1 MKKATHKRLTAWL
14 LTLVMALSLLPAAA
28 LADEVGEDR
37 APPAP
42 QEENYGYVRLVFAE
56 SEQLDLCHGEYI
68 TECSPTAEILSGAD
82 EDFIFNGEYAALY
95 YEGKL
100 YCKAALDGVSINA
113 DAVLPAEDFA
123 LVPMGEAPTTLSE
136 EREDETPPAVEVVDP
151 EDESTGSDETEGTPP
166 SPEPK
171 STEEDKTTEGEGGS
185 SGSDYGI
192 GDDTQPRGRMRVPV
206 APTANGNYPSGVFL
220 PNGTT
225 NDGIYLFNGQCLQ
238 NNSATSSIPYTGGT
252 NYVARYDGTTGTLYL
267 NGYDGVANIHTGIG
281 TRYPGVLT
289 IKVERDSTITVN
301 GTGENSSGLERR
313 GINAPNWLVISGNG
327 KLTINVTCSGDG
339 YGIYAY
345 YGMEITAPLE
355 VKVSVVNAP
364 TDDKVAYGLYAY
376 SGDISLSGGDK
387 TIRVGSKKTANGI
400 FNHIT
405 ESGQNIIKGN
415 VTLVQTSGEGGS
427 GIFSGSGPV
436 TLDEAIVNI
445 SGKFS
450 NGILTRCANKSEN
463 ITIKN
468 HSDVTINLP
477 DGANNNGLC
486 IYGNGSEK
494 NLTISDSTVNI
505 RTNDSPVF
513 VKGTGSSVSIKDS
526 FVDLTKTAA
535 GHPVISTKTG
545 SQNSIDLTNSGRVT
559 MTATGNQEYPL
570 FQNLST
576 ITPNTKCTV
585 GRYVDDWTNYAGE
598 YNSSTGT
605 TVLEFVHHESDRRV
619 MLEDIIIAGQTGV
632 MLSNELPAFELTL
645 QDDFFSDEVLAFI
658 TVDEWFSNRPDG
670 VGFRTIAVDKTA
682 EPNTATIEVYGTPSV
697 PCNEPIKVA
706 IPGKYLRSGDPIAA
720 SAPNSNA
727 RFDIKQTLTESA
739 ATITPPVVG
748 QTAGESN
755 AVTSGDPVKY
765 TVTVDHWEKSG
776 NGSMS
781 STDVFQANQSYYCFL
796 RVTPQPGYAFAQRA
810 RCSVN
815 NGSYTSLYSPNNN
828 GFYKVLVNPYQS
840 AISLDV
846 SGTVDLGNEKPNK
859 TVPAKNIKVT
869 NHLSS
874 AISNIPITLSDPTN
888 FRVLP
893 KSITSIPAN
902 GTGTFQVAPAPNLS
916 LGEYST
922 KVTVG
927 GGSLGEE
934 QLFYVEFSVREVI
947 MLTANPLTYN
957 GELQT
962 GVTASEADVT
972 IDGNSQRD
980 AGNYT
985 ATAHL
990 RDGYYMWPDYTT
1002 GSTKDISWSIGKRT
1016 PQPTD
1021 IVVTP
1026 PTNPVYDGNRKDATA
1041 KLDSKYAGAGAITI
1055 SKYENPDTGEE
1066 VQPINAGT
1074 YTVYVKV
1081 AGGTNF
1087 NSATS
1092 LNRPGLWNF
1101 TIAKAEQNAP
1111 VGLTASAPTV
1121 SGGKGKINGTAA
1133 NMQYNTNPDAT
1144 TSWKNC
1150 NAGSTEVA
1158 PGTYYVRYKGDNNH
1172 DASPNVKVT
1181 VPAYGAGV
1189 TVSGTAVSWNATD
1202 DAQYYLYPSTMT
1214 DADIRAQWKKGFT
1227 VSGYYTEYTVTKE
1240 AISSTTVDGKTMKAQ
1255 AFSFDTVAAGD
1266 YKLVIFK
1273 PEKYVPKIVPITVE
1287 STALD
1292 LGQLKLWLYGD
1303 VNYDGQVLAN
1313 DATQII
1319 RKGNGV
1325 GSIFDTGDALT
1336 KIDRVTAADLNEDGV
1351 IKTNDAAQI
1360 TRFANGLGSTFNNFK

>member
-1 MKKATHKRLTAWL
+1 MKNRLHKRLSAWL
-14 LTLVMALSLLPAAA
+14 LTLVMLVGMLPAMAS
-28 LADEVGEDR
+28 ADEVGEDL

-56 SEQLDLCHGEYI
+56 GEQLDLCHGEYI

-82 EDFIFNGEYAALY
+82 EDFIFNGGYAALY

-100 YCKAALDGVSINA
+100 YHKAALDGVSINA
-113 DAVLPAEDFA
+113 GEVLPAEAFA
-123 LVPMGEAPTTLSE
+123 LVPMGEKSAL
-136 EREDETPPAVEVVDP
+136 AAKP
-151 EDESTGSDETEGTPP
+151 EDESSGSDKTVGTPP
-166 SPEPK
+166 STEPK
-171 STEEDKTTEGEGGS
+171 STEEDKTTEDEGGS
-185 SGSDYGI
+185 SGSDYDI
-192 GDDTQPRGRMRVPV
+192 GDDTRPRGLMRMPV
-206 APTANGNYPSGVFL
+206 MPTATGDYPSGVFL

-238 NNSATSSIPYTGGT
+238 NNSDTSSTPYTSGT

-289 IKVERDSTITVN
+289 IEVERDSTITVN

-339 YGIYAY
+339 YGIYAL

-355 VKVSVVNAP
+355 VNVSVNAT

-400 FNHIT
+400 FNYNT

-436 TLDEAIVNI
+436 TLDNATVNI

-505 RTNDSPVF
+505 RTRESPVF
-513 VKGTGSSVSIKDS
+513 VNGTGSSVSIKDS
-526 FVDLTKTAA
+526 IVDLTKTAD
-535 GHPVISTKTG
+535 GHLVISTETG

-570 FQNLST
+570 FPNLST
-576 ITPNTKCTV
+576 ITTNTKCTV
-585 GRYVDDWTNYAGE
+585 GTYMDHWTNYAGE

-605 TVLEFVHHESDRRV
+605 TVLEFEHHESDRRV
-619 MLEDIIIAGQTGV
+619 MLEDIIIAGQTDV
-632 MLSNELPAFELTL
+632 MLSNEIPDFKLTL
-645 QDDFFSDEVLAFI
+645 QDDFFSDEVQPYI

-670 VGFRTIAVDKTA
+670 VEFRIFAVDKTA
-682 EPNTATIEVYGTPSV
+682 EPNTATIQVYGTPSV
-697 PCNEPIKVA
+697 PCIEPIKVA
-706 IPGKYLRSGDPIAA
+706 IPGKYLRSGNPIAA

-755 AVTSGDPVKY
+755 AVTSGDPEKY
-765 TVTVDHWEKSG
+765 TVTVDHWEKFG
-776 NGSMS
+776 NGSMI

-796 RVTPQPGYAFAQRA
+796 RVTPQPGYAFARGA

-815 NGSYTSLYSPNNN
+815 NGSYTTLYSPNNN

-846 SGTVDLGNEKPNK
+846 SGTVDLGNKKPYES
-859 TVPAKNIKVT
+859 VPVKSIKVT

-893 KSITSIPAN
+893 QSITSIPAN

-934 QLFYVEFSVREVI
+934 QLFYVEFSVRKVI

-957 GELQT
+957 GEWQT
-962 GVTASEADVT
+962 GVTANETGVT

-990 RDGYYMWPDYTT
+990 KDGYYMWPDYTT
-1002 GSTKDISWSIGKRT
+1002 DSTKDISWSIGKRD
-1016 PQPTD
+1016 PKIED
-1021 IVVTP
+1021 FDVTLP
-1026 PTNPVYDGNRKDATA
+1026 DERTEYEIEFGTGGPYATYDGTAKTATA
-1041 KLDSKYAGAGAITI
+1041 TLKTKYSGCGDITV
-1055 SKYENPDTGEE
+1055 KYRKFVST
-1066 VQPINAGT
+1066 GT
-1074 YTVYVKV
+1074 YATLDEAVDAGMYDVLVYVA
-1081 AGGTNF
+1081 AGGSNF
-1087 NSATS
+1087 NA
-1092 LNRPGLWNF
+1092 
-1101 TIAKAEQNAP
+1101 
-1111 VGLTASAPTV
+1111 ASALVYNTSFLIKPVPLSMPQLTVKAPTT
-1121 SGGKGKINGTAA
+1121 SGGMGKIVGTTTQ
-1133 NMQYNTNPDAT
+1133 MQYAPKGTTNWKPCSNGE
-1144 TSWKNC
+1144 TS
-1150 NAGSTEVA
+1150 VM
-1158 PGTYYVRYKGDNNH
+1158 PGTYYLYLKADSTDTNH
-1172 DASPNVKVT
+1172 TDSSYAEVT
-1181 VPAYGAGV
+1181 VPKYGAGV
-1189 TVSGTAVSWNATD
+1189 TVSGTITSYGSASEAVTVTLLQGTSVIGSPQVLTGASGSAPYSQNYSFSAVPAGEYT
-1202 DAQYYLYPSTMT
+1202 LKVE
-1214 DADIRAQWKKGFT
+1214 KKGHAPWTEKIT
-1227 VSGYYTEYTVTKE
+1227 VGSADVTKDVT
-1240 AISSTTVDGKTMKAQ
+1240 I
-1255 AFSFDTVAAGD
+1255 
-1266 YKLVIFK
+1266 YLI
-1273 PEKYVPKIVPITVE
+1273 
-1287 STALD
+1287 
-1292 LGQLKLWLYGD
+1292 GD
-1303 VNYDGQVLAN
+1303 VNRDGKI
-1313 DATQII
+1313 DATDMQRIYAHI
-1319 RKGNGV
+1319 SGENTFSNSAQGDVNKDGNV
-1325 GSIFDTGDALT
+1325 DATDMQRIYAHISGENL
-1336 KIDRVTAADLNEDGV
+1336 L
-1351 IKTNDAAQI
+1351 
-1360 TRFANGLGSTFNNFK
+1360 S

>member
-1 MKKATHKRLTAWL
+1 MKKSTHKRLTAWL

-28 LADEVGEDR
+28 LADEVSEDL

-42 QEENYGYVRLVFAE
+42 QEENYGYVRLVF
-56 SEQLDLCHGEYI
+56 SEGEQIDLYHGEYI
-68 TECSPTAEILSGAD
+68 TECSPTAEVLSGAD
-82 EDFIFNGEYAALY
+82 EDFIANGEYAALY
-95 YEGKL
+95 YEGRL
-100 YCKAALDGVSINA
+100 YHYAALDGVSIDA

-123 LVPMGEAPTTLSE
+123 LVPMGEDPTTLDE
-136 EREDETPPAVEVVDP
+136 EHEDETPPSTEP
-151 EDESTGSDETEGTPP
+151 ES
-166 SPEPK
+166 K
-171 STEEDKTTEGEGGS
+171 EEDKTTGDEGGS
-185 SGSDYGI
+185 SGSDYDI
-192 GDDTQPRGRMRVPV
+192 EADTQPQGPMRVPV

-238 NNSATSSIPYTGGT
+238 NNSATSSTPYTSGT

-281 TRYPGVLT
+281 TRYSGVLT
-289 IKVERDSTITVN
+289 IEVESDSTITVN
-301 GTGENSSGLERR
+301 GTGENSDRSQRR
-313 GINAPNWLVISGNG
+313 GIDAPGRLVISGNG

-339 YGIYAY
+339 YGIYAL

-355 VKVSVVNAP
+355 VNVSVDAP
-364 TDDKVAYGLYAY
+364 SDDKVAYGLYAY

-387 TIRVGSKKTANGI
+387 TICVGSKKTANGI
-400 FNHIT
+400 FNYIT

-436 TLDEAIVNI
+436 TLDNATVNI
-445 SGKFS
+445 SGNFS

-505 RTNDSPVF
+505 RTRESPVF
-513 VKGTGSSVSIKDS
+513 VNGTGSSVSIKDS
-526 FVDLTKTAA
+526 IVDLTKTAD

-570 FQNLST
+570 FPNLST

-585 GRYVDDWTNYAGE
+585 GTYMDHWTNYAGE

-619 MLEDIIIAGQTGV
+619 MLEDIIIAGQTDV
-632 MLSNELPAFELTL
+632 MLSIEIPDFKLTL
-645 QDDFFSDEVLAFI
+645 QDDFFSDEVRYI
-658 TVDEWFSNRPDG
+658 TVNEWFSNRPDG
-670 VGFRTIAVDKTA
+670 VEFQIRAVDKTA
-682 EPNTATIEVYGTPSV
+682 EPNTATIQVYGTPTV
-697 PCNEPIKVA
+697 PCIEPIEVA
-706 IPGKYLRSGDPIAA
+706 IPGKYLRSGNPIAA
-720 SAPNSNA
+720 SAPNLNA
-727 RFDIKQTLTESA
+727 RFDIKQTLAESA
-739 ATITPPVVG
+739 ASITPPVVG

-755 AVTSGDPVKY
+755 AVTSGDPGKY

-776 NGSMS
+776 NVSMS

-815 NGSYTSLYSPNNN
+815 NGSYTATYSPKNN
-828 GFYKVLVNPYQS
+828 GLYKVPVNPCQS

-846 SGTVDLGNEKPNK
+846 SGTVDLGNKKPYES
-859 TVPAKNIKVT
+859 VPVKDIEVT

-874 AISNIPITLSDPTN
+874 AISNVPITLSDPTN

-893 KSITSIPAN
+893 KSIASIPAN
-902 GTGTFQVAPAPNLS
+902 STGTFQVAPAPNLS

-927 GGSLGEE
+927 GGSLGKE

-947 MLTANPLTYN
+947 MLTTNPLTYN

-962 GVTASEADVT
+962 GVTADVADVT
-972 IDGNSQRD
+972 ITGNEKCD
-980 AGNYT
+980 AGDYT

-990 RDGYYMWPDYTT
+990 KDGYYMWPDYTT
-1002 GSTKDISWSIGKRT
+1002 DSTMDISWSIGKRD
-1016 PQPTD
+1016 PQPAD

-1026 PTNPVYDGNRKDATA
+1026 PKNLVYDGYSKDATA
-1041 KLDSKYAGAGAITI
+1041 ELDSKYTGAGAITI
-1055 SKYENPDTGEE
+1055 SKYVNPDTGEE

-1087 NSATS
+1087 NAATS

-1121 SGGKGKINGTAA
+1121 SDGKGKINGTMA
-1133 NMQYNTNPDAT
+1133 NMQYTKTPDVP
-1144 TSWKNC
+1144 TSWSDC
-1150 NAGSTEVA
+1150 TEGSTMVN

-1172 DASPNVKVT
+1172 DASPNVKVI
-1181 VPAYGAGV
+1181 VPEYGAGV
-1189 TVSGTAVSWNATD
+1189 TVSGTAVSWNATN
-1202 DAQYYLYPSTMT
+1202 DALYYLYPSTME
-1214 DADIRAQWKKGFT
+1214 DAAIRAQWKTG
-1227 VSGYYTEYTVTKE
+1227 GTVTGYTYTGTGG
-1240 AISSTTVDGKTMKAQ
+1240 AITATTVDGKAMQAQ
-1255 AFSFDTVAAGD
+1255 PFSFGTIPAGS

-1273 PEKYVPKIVPITVE
+1273 PGKYVPKIVPITVD
-1287 STALD
+1287 STD
-1292 LGQLKLWLYGD
+1292 HDCGQLKLWLYGD
-1303 VNYDGQVLAN
+1303 VNYDGKVKAG
-1313 DATQII
+1313 DATQILKYTSYKRTFSEEEMLAADVNNDGKI
-1319 RKGNGV
+1319 KA
-1325 GSIFDTGDALT
+1325 GDAT
-1336 KIDRVTAADLNEDGV
+1336 
-1351 IKTNDAAQI
+1351 QI
-1360 TRFANGLGSTFNNFK
+1360 LKYTSYKASAFDNIP

>member
-1 MKKATHKRLTAWL
+1 MKNRLPKRLSAWL
-14 LTLVMALSLLPAAA
+14 LTLVMLVGMLPAMASA
-28 LADEVGEDR
+28 NEVGEDL

-56 SEQLDLCHGEYI
+56 GEQLDLCHGEYI
-68 TECSPTAEILSGAD
+68 TECSPTAEVLSGAD
-82 EDFIFNGEYAALY
+82 EDFIANGEYAALY
-95 YEGKL
+95 YEGRL
-100 YCKAALDGVSINA
+100 YHYAALDGVSINT
-113 DAVLPAEDFA
+113 DAVFPAEAFA
-123 LVPMGEAPTTLSE
+123 LVPMGEKRTVLAA
-136 EREDETPPAVEVVDP
+136 ET
-151 EDESTGSDETEGTPP
+151 EDESSGSDETVGTPP
-166 SPEPK
+166 STEPESK
-171 STEEDKTTEGEGGS
+171 EEDKTTEDEGGS
-185 SGSDYGI
+185 SGSDYDI
-192 GDDTQPRGRMRVPV
+192 GDDTQPRGSMRMPV
-206 APTANGNYPSGVFL
+206 MPTATGDYPRGVFL

-225 NDGIYLFNGQCLQ
+225 DAGIDLLNGQCLR
-238 NNSATSSIPYTGGT
+238 NNSDTSSTPYTSGMD
-252 NYVARYDGTTGTLYL
+252 YVARYDGTTGTLYL
-267 NGYDGVANIHTGIG
+267 NGYKGVANIYAGIG
-281 TRYPGVLT
+281 TRYSGVLT
-289 IKVERDSTITVN
+289 IEVERDSTITVN
-301 GTGENSSGLERR
+301 GTGGNSGRLEKR
-313 GINAPNWLVISGNG
+313 GIDAPNWLVISGNG

-355 VKVSVVNAP
+355 VNVSVNAT
-364 TDDKVAYGLYAY
+364 TDNKVAYGLYAY

-387 TIRVGSKKTANGI
+387 TIRVGSEKTANGI
-400 FNHIT
+400 FNYIT

-436 TLDEAIVNI
+436 TLDNATVNI
-445 SGKFS
+445 SGNFS

-477 DGANNNGLC
+477 DGANSNGLC

-505 RTNDSPVF
+505 RTHESPVF
-513 VKGTGSSVSIKDS
+513 VNGTGSSVSIKDS
-526 FVDLTKTAA
+526 IVDLTKTAD

-570 FQNLST
+570 FPNLST

-585 GRYVDDWTNYAGE
+585 GTYMDHWTNYAGE

-619 MLEDIIIAGQTGV
+619 KLEDIIIAGQTDV
-632 MLSNELPAFELTL
+632 MLSNEIPDFKLTL
-645 QDDFFSDEVLAFI
+645 QDDFFSDEVRPYI

-670 VGFRTIAVDKTA
+670 VGFRAIAVDKTA
-682 EPNTATIEVYGTPSV
+682 EPNTATIQVYGTPTV
-697 PCNEPIKVA
+697 PCIEPIEVA
-706 IPGKYLRSGDPIAA
+706 IPGKYLRSGNPIAA
-720 SAPNSNA
+720 NAPNLNA

-748 QTAGESN
+748 QSAGESN
-755 AVTSGDPVKY
+755 VVTSGDPGKY
-765 TVTVDHWEKSG
+765 TVTVDHWEKFG

-796 RVTPQPGYAFAQRA
+796 RVTPQPGYAFARGA

-815 NGSYTSLYSPNNN
+815 NGSYTTLYSPNNN
-828 GFYKVLVNPYQS
+828 GLYKVLINPYQS

-846 SGTVDLGNEKPNK
+846 SETVDLGNTKLYE
-859 TVPAKNIKVT
+859 TVPVKDIEVT

-874 AISNIPITLSDPTN
+874 AISSIPITLSDPTN

-893 KSITSIPAN
+893 KSIKSIPAN
-902 GTGTFQVAPAPNLS
+902 GTGTFQVAPAPNLPV
-916 LGEYST
+916 GGYST
-922 KVTVG
+922 TVTVG
-927 GGSLGEE
+927 GGSSGIIE
-934 QLFYVEFSVREVI
+934 QSFTVEFSVREVI

-957 GELQT
+957 GEWQT

-972 IDGNSQRD
+972 IERNSQRD

-985 ATAHL
+985 AKAYL
-990 RDGYYMWPDYTT
+990 KSGYYMWPDYTT
-1002 GSTKDISWSIGKRT
+1002 DSTKDISWSIGKRD

-1021 IVVTP
+1021 IMVTP
-1026 PTNPVYDGNRKDATA
+1026 PAKLVYDGNKKEATA
-1041 KLDSKYAGAGAITI
+1041 KLDSKYAGAGAIKI
-1055 SKYENPDTGEE
+1055 SKYVNPDTGEE

-1074 YTVYVKV
+1074 YTVYVNV
-1081 AGGTNF
+1081 AGGSNF
-1087 NSATS
+1087 NAATS

-1111 VGLTASAPTV
+1111 VGLGASAPTV
-1121 SGGKGKINGTAA
+1121 SGGKGKINGTTA

-1150 NAGSTEVA
+1150 TAGSTEVD

-1181 VPAYGAGV
+1181 VPEYGAGV
-1189 TVSGTAVSWNATD
+1189 TVSGTALSWNDKDNAE
-1202 DAQYYLYPSTMT
+1202 YYLYPTTMS
-1214 DADIRAQWKKGFT
+1214 DADIRAQWKTGGT
-1227 VSGYYTEYTVTKE
+1227 VSGALHIGTGGT
-1240 AISSTTVDGKTMKAQ
+1240 ISDVTVDGKAMKSQ
-1255 AFSFDTVAAGD
+1255 SFSFSTVPAGD

-1273 PEKYVPKIVPITVE
+1273 TEKYVPKIVSITVD
-1287 STALD
+1287 STD
-1292 LGQLKLWLYGD
+1292 HDCGQLKLWLYGD
-1303 VNYDGQVLAN
+1303 VNYDGKVNAN
-1313 DATQII
+1313 DVLMLRLAVAKRISFSDEQ
-1319 RKGNGV
+1319 N
-1325 GSIFDTGDALT
+1325 A
-1336 KIDRVTAADLNEDGV
+1336 AADVTKDGIV
-1351 IKTNDAAQI
+1351 NVGDVL
-1360 TRFANGLGSTFNNFK
+1360 RLRLYVANRISDF

>member
-1 MKKATHKRLTAWL
+1 M
-14 LTLVMALSLLPAAA
+14 LPAMAS
-28 LADEVGEDR
+28 ADEVGEDLS
-37 APPAP
+37 PPAP

-56 SEQLDLCHGEYI
+56 GEQLDLCHGEYI

-113 DAVLPAEDFA
+113 DAVLPAEDFT
-123 LVPMGEAPTTLSE
+123 LVPMGE
-136 EREDETPPAVEVVDP
+136 ERTALGGEHKDETPPSTEP
-151 EDESTGSDETEGTPP
+151 ES
-166 SPEPK
+166 K
-171 STEEDKTTEGEGGS
+171 EEDKTTEGEGGS

-192 GDDTQPRGRMRVPV
+192 GDDTQPRGSMRMPV
-206 APTANGNYPSGVFL
+206 MPTATGNYPDAIFL

-225 NDGIYLFNGQCLQ
+225 NDGIDLSNGQCLK
-238 NNSATSSIPYTGGT
+238 NNSDTSSTPYTSGMS
-252 NYVARYDGTTGTLYL
+252 YVARYDGTTGTLYL
-267 NGYDGVANIHTGIG
+267 NGYDGVANIYAGIG
-281 TRYPGVLT
+281 TRYSGVLT
-289 IKVERDSTITVN
+289 IKVESDSTITVN
-301 GTGENSSGLERR
+301 DTGDNSGSSQRR
-313 GINAPNWLVISGNG
+313 GINAPHGRLVISGNG

-339 YGIYAY
+339 YGIYAL

-355 VKVSVVNAP
+355 VKVSVNAT

-468 HSDVTINLP
+468 HSNVTINLP

-526 FVDLTKTAA
+526 FVDLTKTAD
-535 GHPVISTKTG
+535 GHQVISTKTG

-619 MLEDIIIAGQTGV
+619 MLEDIIIAGQTDV

-658 TVDEWFSNRPDG
+658 TVDEWFSNRPNG

-697 PCNEPIKVA
+697 PCIEPIKVA

-739 ATITPPVVG
+739 ATITPPVAG

-755 AVTSGDPVKY
+755 AVTSGDPGKY
-765 TVTVDHWEKSG
+765 TVTVDHWEKSDKV
-776 NGSMS
+776 SMS
-781 STDVFQANQSYYCFL
+781 STDVFQANQSYYCCL
-796 RVTPQPGYAFAQRA
+796 RVTPQPGYAFARGA

-815 NGSYTSLYSPNNN
+815 NGSYTTLYSPNNN

-846 SGTVDLGNEKPNK
+846 SGTVDLGNTKPNE
-859 TVPAKNIKVT
+859 TVPVKSIEVT

-874 AISNIPITLSDPTN
+874 AISSIPITLSDPTN

-893 KSITSIPAN
+893 QSITSIPAN

-927 GGSLGEE
+927 GGSLGKE

-947 MLTANPLTYN
+947 MLTTNPLTYN

-962 GVTASEADVT
+962 GVTADVADVT

-990 RDGYYMWPDYTT
+990 KDGYYMWPDYTT
-1002 GSTKDISWSIGKRT
+1002 DSTKDISWSIGKRDPKIEDFEIT
-1016 PQPTD
+1016 LPDERTEWEIEFGTEGPYAT
-1021 IVVTP
+1021 
-1026 PTNPVYDGNRKDATA
+1026 YDGTAKTATA
-1041 KLDSKYAGAGAITI
+1041 KLKTKYSGCGDITV
-1055 SKYENPDTGEE
+1055 KYRKFVST
-1066 VQPINAGT
+1066 GT
-1074 YTVYVKV
+1074 YATLDEAVDAGMYDVLVYVA
-1081 AGGTNF
+1081 AGGSNF
-1087 NSATS
+1087 NA
-1092 LNRPGLWNF
+1092 
-1101 TIAKAEQNAP
+1101 
-1111 VGLTASAPTV
+1111 ASALVYNTSFLIKPVPLSMPQLTVKAPTT
-1121 SGGKGKINGTAA
+1121 SGGMGKIVGTTTQ
-1133 NMQYNTNPDAT
+1133 MQYAPKGTTNWKPCSNGE
-1144 TSWKNC
+1144 TS
-1150 NAGSTEVA
+1150 VM
-1158 PGTYYVRYKGDNNH
+1158 PGTYYLYLKADSTDTNH
-1172 DASPNVKVT
+1172 TDSSYAEVT
-1181 VPAYGAGV
+1181 VPEYGAGV
-1189 TVSGTAVSWNATD
+1189 TVRGTAVSWNDKDNAE
-1202 DAQYYLYPSTMT
+1202 YYLYPTTIS

-1240 AISSTTVDGKTMKAQ
+1240 AISSTTVDGKAMKSQ
-1255 AFSFDTVAAGD
+1255 IFSFDSVPAGD

-1273 PEKYVPKIVPITVE
+1273 AEKYVPKIVPITVD
-1287 STALD
+1287 STD
-1292 LGQLKLWLYGD
+1292 HDCGQLKLWLYGD
-1303 VNYDGQVLAN
+1303 VNYDGKVKAG
-1313 DATQII
+1313 DATQILKYTSYKRTFSEEEMLAADVNNDGKI
-1319 RKGNGV
+1319 KA
-1325 GSIFDTGDALT
+1325 GDAT
-1336 KIDRVTAADLNEDGV
+1336 
-1351 IKTNDAAQI
+1351 QI
-1360 TRFANGLGSTFNNFK
+1360 LKYTSYKASAFDNIP

>member
-1 MKKATHKRLTAWL
+1 MKNRLHKRLSAWL
-14 LTLVMALSLLPAAA
+14 LTLIMLMGMLPAMAS
-28 LADEVGEDR
+28 ADEVGEDL

-56 SEQLDLCHGEYI
+56 GEQLDLCHGEYI

-113 DAVLPAEDFA
+113 GEVLPAEAFA
-123 LVPMGEAPTTLSE
+123 LVPMGEKSAL
-136 EREDETPPAVEVVDP
+136 AAKP
-151 EDESTGSDETEGTPP
+151 EDESSGSDKTVGTPP
-166 SPEPK
+166 STEPESK
-171 STEEDKTTEGEGGS
+171 EEDKTTEGEGGS

-238 NNSATSSIPYTGGT
+238 NNSDTSSTPYTSGMD
-252 NYVARYDGTTGTLYL
+252 YVARYDETTGTLYL
-267 NGYDGVANIHTGIG
+267 NGYDGVANVHTGIG
-281 TRYPGVLT
+281 TRYSGVLT
-289 IKVERDSTITVN
+289 IEVERDSTITVN

-313 GINAPNWLVISGNG
+313 GINAPNRLVISGNG

-436 TLDEAIVNI
+436 TLDNATVNI
-445 SGKFS
+445 SGNFS

-468 HSDVTINLP
+468 HSNVTINLP

-505 RTNDSPVF
+505 RTRESPVF
-513 VKGTGSSVSIKDS
+513 VNGTGSSVSIKDS
-526 FVDLTKTAA
+526 IVDLTKTAD
-535 GHPVISTKTG
+535 GHLVISTETG

-559 MTATGNQEYPL
+559 MTATGSQEYPL
-570 FQNLST
+570 FPNLST
-576 ITPNTKCTV
+576 ITTNTKCTV

-598 YNSSTGT
+598 YNSSAGT

-619 MLEDIIIAGQTGV
+619 MLADVTINGQTDV
-632 MLSNELPAFELTL
+632 MLSNEIPDFMLTL
-645 QDDFFSDEVLAFI
+645 QDDFFSDEVQPYI
-658 TVDEWFSNRPDG
+658 TVDEWFSNQPDG
-670 VGFRTIAVDKTA
+670 VEFRIFAVDKDAT
-682 EPNTATIEVYGTPSV
+682 PNTATIQVYGTPTV
-697 PCNEPIKVA
+697 PCIEPIKVA
-706 IPGKYLRSGDPIAA
+706 IPGKYLRSGNPIAA

-755 AVTSGDPVKY
+755 AVTSGDPGKY
-765 TVTVDHWEKSG
+765 TVTVDHWEKSDKV
-776 NGSMS
+776 SMS
-781 STDVFQANQSYYCFL
+781 STDVFQANQSYYCCL

-874 AISNIPITLSDPTN
+874 AISNIPITLSDTQN

-893 KSITSIPAN
+893 STSSIASIPAN

-927 GGSLGEE
+927 GGSLGKE
-934 QLFYVEFSVREVI
+934 QFFYVEFSVRKVI

-962 GVTASEADVT
+962 GVTADVADVT

-980 AGNYT
+980 AGDYT

-990 RDGYYMWPDYTT
+990 KDGYYMWPDYTT
-1002 GSTKDISWSIGKRT
+1002 DSTKDISWSIGKRDPKIEDFDVT
-1016 PQPTD
+1016 LPDERTEYEIEFGTD
-1021 IVVTP
+1021 GPYAT
-1026 PTNPVYDGNRKDATA
+1026 YDGTAKTATA
-1041 KLDSKYAGAGAITI
+1041 TLKTKYSGCGDITV
-1055 SKYENPDTGEE
+1055 KYRKFVST
-1066 VQPINAGT
+1066 GT
-1074 YTVYVKV
+1074 YATLDEAVDAGMYDVLVYVA
-1081 AGGTNF
+1081 AGGSNF
-1087 NSATS
+1087 NA
-1092 LNRPGLWNF
+1092 
-1101 TIAKAEQNAP
+1101 
-1111 VGLTASAPTV
+1111 ASALVYNTSFLIKPVPLSMPQLTVKAPTT
-1121 SGGKGKINGTAA
+1121 SGGMGKIVGTTTQ
-1133 NMQYNTNPDAT
+1133 MQYAPKGTTNWKPCSNGE
-1144 TSWKNC
+1144 TS
-1150 NAGSTEVA
+1150 VM
-1158 PGTYYVRYKGDNNH
+1158 PGTYYLYLKADSTDTNH
-1172 DASPNVKVT
+1172 TDSSYAEVT
-1181 VPAYGAGV
+1181 VPKYGAGV
-1189 TVSGTAVSWNATD
+1189 TVSGTVKSYGSASEAVTVTLLQGTSEVATK
-1202 DAQYYLYPSTMT
+1202 ALTGASGTAPYSQNYSFSTVLAGTYTLKVM
-1214 DADIRAQWKKGFT
+1214 KKGHAPWTESIT
-1227 VSGYYTEYTVTKE
+1227 VGDGNVTKDVT
-1240 AISSTTVDGKTMKAQ
+1240 I
-1255 AFSFDTVAAGD
+1255 
-1266 YKLVIFK
+1266 YLI
-1273 PEKYVPKIVPITVE
+1273 
-1287 STALD
+1287 
-1292 LGQLKLWLYGD
+1292 GD
-1303 VNYDGQVLAN
+1303 VNRDGKI
-1313 DATQII
+1313 DATDMQRIYAHI
-1319 RKGNGV
+1319 SGENTFSNPAQGDVNKDGNV
-1325 GSIFDTGDALT
+1325 DATDMQRIYAHISGENPL
-1336 KIDRVTAADLNEDGV
+1336 
-1351 IKTNDAAQI
+1351 
-1360 TRFANGLGSTFNNFK
+1360 S

>member
-1 MKKATHKRLTAWL
+1 MKKPTHNRLTAWL
-14 LTLVMALSLLPAAA
+14 LTLALVVTLLPGMGMTA
-28 LADEVGEDR
+28 LA
-37 APPAP
+37 
-42 QEENYGYVRLVFAE
+42 
-56 SEQLDLCHGEYI
+56 
-68 TECSPTAEILSGAD
+68 
-82 EDFIFNGEYAALY
+82 
-95 YEGKL
+95 
-100 YCKAALDGVSINA
+100 
-113 DAVLPAEDFA
+113 AEDG
-123 LVPMGEAPTTLSE
+123 GEGNG
-136 EREDETPPAVEVVDP
+136 PPAVEVVAP
-151 EDESTGSDETEGTPP
+151 EDESSGSDKTVGTPP
-166 SPEPK
+166 STEPK
-171 STEEDKTTEGEGGS
+171 STEEDKTTEGEGDP

-238 NNSATSSIPYTGGT
+238 NNSATSSTPYTSGMD
-252 NYVARYDGTTGTLYL
+252 YVARYDETTGTLYL
-267 NGYDGVANIHTGIG
+267 NGYDGVANVHTGIG
-281 TRYPGVLT
+281 TRYSGVLT
-289 IKVERDSTITVN
+289 IEVERDSTITVN

-313 GINAPNWLVISGNG
+313 GINAPHGRLVISGNG

-339 YGIYAY
+339 YGIYAL

-436 TLDEAIVNI
+436 TLDNATVNI
-445 SGKFS
+445 SGNFS

-468 HSDVTINLP
+468 HSDVIINLP

-513 VKGTGSSVSIKDS
+513 VNGTGSSVSIKDS

-619 MLEDIIIAGQTGV
+619 MLEDIIIAGQTDV

-658 TVDEWFSNRPDG
+658 TVDEWFSNRPNG

-739 ATITPPVVG
+739 ATITPPVLG

-755 AVTSGDPVKY
+755 AVTSGDPEKY
-765 TVTVDHWEKSG
+765 TVTVDHWEKFG

-840 AISLDV
+840 AISLNV
-846 SGTVDLGNEKPNK
+846 SGKVDLGNKKPNE
-859 TVPAKNIKVT
+859 TVPAKSIKVT

-893 KSITSIPAN
+893 QSIKSIPAN

-934 QLFYVEFSVREVI
+934 QLFYVEFSVRKVI

-957 GELQT
+957 GEQQT

-972 IDGNSQRD
+972 IEGNKQRD

-985 ATAHL
+985 ATAYL
-990 RDGYYMWPDYTT
+990 KSGYYMWPDYTT
-1002 GSTKDISWSIGKRT
+1002 DSTKDISWSIGKRD
-1016 PQPTD
+1016 PKIED
-1021 IVVTP
+1021 FDVTLP
-1026 PTNPVYDGNRKDATA
+1026 DDRTEWEIGELPYVTYDGNAKTATA
-1041 KLDSKYAGAGAITI
+1041 TLKTKYSGCGDITVKYKKFVSTGTYETLDEAV
-1055 SKYENPDTGEE
+1055 D
-1066 VQPINAGT
+1066 AGT
-1074 YTVYVKV
+1074 YTVLVCV
-1081 AGGTNF
+1081 APGGKNF
-1087 NSATS
+1087 NAADVEYTYQD
-1092 LNRPGLWNF
+1092 F
-1101 TIAKAEQNAP
+1101 IIKKAPLAAP
-1111 VGLTASAPTV
+1111 KLTVEAPTTQ
-1121 SGGKGKINGTAA
+1121 GGKGKIVGTTTQMRYAPVSGGA
-1133 NMQYNTNPDAT
+1133 NTCSDGA
-1144 TSWKNC
+1144 
-1150 NAGSTEVA
+1150 TEVY
-1158 PGTYYVRYKGDNNH
+1158 PGKYLVQLMADSSDTNH
-1172 DASPNVKVT
+1172 DDSGYTYVT
-1181 VPAYGAGV
+1181 VPEYGAGV
-1189 TVSGTAVSWNATD
+1189 TVSGTVKSYGSASEAVTVTLLQGTSVIGSPQVLTGASGSAPYSQNYSFPAVPVGEYT
-1202 DAQYYLYPSTMT
+1202 LKVE
-1214 DADIRAQWKKGFT
+1214 KKGHAPW
-1227 VSGYYTEYTVTKE
+1227 TES
-1240 AISSTTVDGKTMKAQ
+1240 ITVD
-1255 AFSFDTVAAGD
+1255 
-1266 YKLVIFK
+1266 
-1273 PEKYVPKIVPITVE
+1273 
-1287 STALD
+1287 STAIAKD
-1292 LGQLKLWLYGD
+1292 VTVYLWGD
-1303 VNYDGQVLAN
+1303 VNRDG
-1313 DATQII
+1313 D
-1319 RKGNGV
+1319 
-1325 GSIFDTGDALT
+1325 
-1336 KIDRVTAADLNEDGV
+1336 VTAADAQEIQRKAAKLSSAYDTEPNKSYWILRADVNRDGDV
-1351 IKTNDAAQI
+1351 TAADAQEIQRNAAKLSSAI
-1360 TRFANGLGSTFNNFK
+1360 DSLL

>member
-1 MKKATHKRLTAWL
+1 MKNRLHKRLSAWL
-14 LTLVMALSLLPAAA
+14 LTLVMLVGMLPAMAS
-28 LADEVGEDR
+28 ADEVGEDL

-56 SEQLDLCHGEYI
+56 GEQLDLCHGEYI

-82 EDFIFNGEYAALY
+82 EDFIFNGGYAALY

-100 YCKAALDGVSINA
+100 YHKAALDGVSINA
-113 DAVLPAEDFA
+113 GEVLPAEAFA
-123 LVPMGEAPTTLSE
+123 LVPMGEKSAL
-136 EREDETPPAVEVVDP
+136 AAKP
-151 EDESTGSDETEGTPP
+151 EDESSGSDKTVGTPP
-166 SPEPK
+166 STEPK
-171 STEEDKTTEGEGGS
+171 STEEDKTTEDEGGS
-185 SGSDYGI
+185 SGSDYDI
-192 GDDTQPRGRMRVPV
+192 GDDTRPRGLMRMPV
-206 APTANGNYPSGVFL
+206 MPTATGDYPSGVFL

-238 NNSATSSIPYTGGT
+238 NNSDTSSTPYTSGT

-289 IKVERDSTITVN
+289 IEVERDSTITVN

-339 YGIYAY
+339 YGIYAL

-355 VKVSVVNAP
+355 VNVSVDAT

-436 TLDEAIVNI
+436 TLDNATVNI

-505 RTNDSPVF
+505 RTRESPVF
-513 VKGTGSSVSIKDS
+513 VNGTGSSVSIKDS
-526 FVDLTKTAA
+526 IVDLTKTAD
-535 GHPVISTKTG
+535 GHLVISTETG

-570 FQNLST
+570 FPNLST
-576 ITPNTKCTV
+576 ITTNTKCTV
-585 GRYVDDWTNYAGE
+585 GTYMDHWTNYAGE

-605 TVLEFVHHESDRRV
+605 TVLEFEHHESDRRV
-619 MLEDIIIAGQTGV
+619 MLEDIIIAGQTDV
-632 MLSNELPAFELTL
+632 MLSNEIPDFKLTL
-645 QDDFFSDEVLAFI
+645 QDDFFSDEVQPYI

-670 VGFRTIAVDKTA
+670 VEFRIFAVDKTA
-682 EPNTATIEVYGTPSV
+682 EPNTATIQVYGTPSV
-697 PCNEPIKVA
+697 PCIEPIKVA
-706 IPGKYLRSGDPIAA
+706 IPGKYLRSGNPIAA

-755 AVTSGDPVKY
+755 AVTSGDPEKY
-765 TVTVDHWEKSG
+765 TVTVDHWEKFG

-796 RVTPQPGYAFAQRA
+796 RVTPQPGYAFARGA

-815 NGSYTSLYSPNNN
+815 NGSYTTLYSPNNN

-846 SGTVDLGNEKPNK
+846 SGTVDLGNKKPNE
-859 TVPAKNIKVT
+859 TVPVKSIKVT

-893 KSITSIPAN
+893 QSITSIPAN

-934 QLFYVEFSVREVI
+934 QLFYVEFSVRKVI

-957 GELQT
+957 GEWQT
-962 GVTASEADVT
+962 GVTANETGVT

-990 RDGYYMWPDYTT
+990 KDGYYMWPDYTT
-1002 GSTKDISWSIGKRT
+1002 DSTKDISWSIGKRD
-1016 PQPTD
+1016 PKIED
-1021 IVVTP
+1021 FDVTLP
-1026 PTNPVYDGNRKDATA
+1026 DERTEYEIEFGTGGPYATYDGTAKTATA
-1041 KLDSKYAGAGAITI
+1041 TLKTKYSGCGDITV
-1055 SKYENPDTGEE
+1055 KYRKFVST
-1066 VQPINAGT
+1066 GT
-1074 YTVYVKV
+1074 YATLDEAVDAGMYDVLVYVA
-1081 AGGTNF
+1081 AGGSNF
-1087 NSATS
+1087 NA
-1092 LNRPGLWNF
+1092 
-1101 TIAKAEQNAP
+1101 
-1111 VGLTASAPTV
+1111 ASALVYNTSFLIKPVPLSMPQLTVKAPTT
-1121 SGGKGKINGTAA
+1121 SGGMGKIVGTTTQ
-1133 NMQYNTNPDAT
+1133 MQYAPKGTTNWKPCSNGE
-1144 TSWKNC
+1144 TS
-1150 NAGSTEVA
+1150 VM
-1158 PGTYYVRYKGDNNH
+1158 PGTYYLYLKADSTDTNH
-1172 DASPNVKVT
+1172 TDSSYAEVT
-1181 VPAYGAGV
+1181 VPKYGAGV
-1189 TVSGTAVSWNATD
+1189 TVSGTITSYGSASEAVTVTLLQGTSVIGSPQVLTGASGSAPYSQNYSFSAVPAGEYT
-1202 DAQYYLYPSTMT
+1202 LKVE
-1214 DADIRAQWKKGFT
+1214 KKGHAPWTEKIT
-1227 VSGYYTEYTVTKE
+1227 VGSADVTKDVT
-1240 AISSTTVDGKTMKAQ
+1240 I
-1255 AFSFDTVAAGD
+1255 
-1266 YKLVIFK
+1266 YLI
-1273 PEKYVPKIVPITVE
+1273 
-1287 STALD
+1287 
-1292 LGQLKLWLYGD
+1292 GD
-1303 VNYDGQVLAN
+1303 VNGDGTI
-1313 DATQII
+1313 DATDMQRIYAHI
-1319 RKGNGV
+1319 SGENTFSNSAQGDVNKDGNV
-1325 GSIFDTGDALT
+1325 DATDMQRIYAHISGENL
-1336 KIDRVTAADLNEDGV
+1336 L
-1351 IKTNDAAQI
+1351 
-1360 TRFANGLGSTFNNFK
+1360 S

>member
-1 MKKATHKRLTAWL
+1 MKKSTHKRLTAWL
-14 LTLVMALSLLPAAA
+14 LTLALVVTLLPGMGMTA
-28 LADEVGEDR
+28 LA
-37 APPAP
+37 
-42 QEENYGYVRLVFAE
+42 
-56 SEQLDLCHGEYI
+56 
-68 TECSPTAEILSGAD
+68 
-82 EDFIFNGEYAALY
+82 
-95 YEGKL
+95 
-100 YCKAALDGVSINA
+100 
-113 DAVLPAEDFA
+113 AEDG
-123 LVPMGEAPTTLSE
+123 GEGNG
-136 EREDETPPAVEVVDP
+136 PPAVEVVAP
-151 EDESTGSDETEGTPP
+151 EDESSGSDKTVGTPP
-166 SPEPK
+166 STEPK
-171 STEEDKTTEGEGGS
+171 STEEDKTTEGEGDP

-238 NNSATSSIPYTGGT
+238 NNSATSSTPYTSGMD
-252 NYVARYDGTTGTLYL
+252 YVARYDETTGTLYL
-267 NGYDGVANIHTGIG
+267 NGYDGVANVHTGIG
-281 TRYPGVLT
+281 TRYSGVLT
-289 IKVERDSTITVN
+289 IEVERDSTITVN

-313 GINAPNWLVISGNG
+313 GINAPHGRLVISGNG

-339 YGIYAY
+339 YGIYAL

-436 TLDEAIVNI
+436 TLDNATVNI
-445 SGKFS
+445 SGNFS

-505 RTNDSPVF
+505 RTRESPVF
-513 VKGTGSSVSIKDS
+513 VNGTGSSVSIKDS
-526 FVDLTKTAA
+526 IVDLTKTAD
-535 GHPVISTKTG
+535 GHPVISTETG

-570 FQNLST
+570 FPNLST
-576 ITPNTKCTV
+576 ITTNTKCTV
-585 GRYVDDWTNYAGE
+585 GTYMDHWTNYAGE

-658 TVDEWFSNRPDG
+658 TVDEWFSNRPNG

-682 EPNTATIEVYGTPSV
+682 EPNTATIEVYGTPTV

-706 IPGKYLRSGDPIAA
+706 IPGKYLRSGNPIAA

-755 AVTSGDPVKY
+755 AVTSGDPKKY
-765 TVTVDHWEKSG
+765 TVTVDHWEKSDKV
-776 NGSMS
+776 SMS
-781 STDVFQANQSYYCFL
+781 STDVFQANQSYYCCL
-796 RVTPQPGYAFAQRA
+796 RVTPQPGYAFARGA

-815 NGSYTSLYSPNNN
+815 NGSYTTLYSPNNN

-846 SGTVDLGNEKPNK
+846 SGTVDLGNTKPNE
-859 TVPAKNIKVT
+859 TVPVKSIEVT

-874 AISNIPITLSDPTN
+874 AISSIPITLSDPTN

-893 KSITSIPAN
+893 QSITSIPAN
-902 GTGTFQVAPAPNLS
+902 GTGTFQVAPASNLS

-927 GGSLGEE
+927 GGSLGKE
-934 QLFYVEFSVREVI
+934 QLFYVEFSVRKVI

-957 GELQT
+957 GEWQT
-962 GVTASEADVT
+962 GVTANETGVT

-990 RDGYYMWPDYTT
+990 KDGYYMWPDYTT
-1002 GSTKDISWSIGKRT
+1002 DSTKDISWSIGKRD
-1016 PQPTD
+1016 PKIED
-1021 IVVTP
+1021 FDVTLP
-1026 PTNPVYDGNRKDATA
+1026 DDRTEWEIGELPYVTYDGNAKTATA
-1041 KLDSKYAGAGAITI
+1041 TLKTKYSGCGDITVKYKKFVSTGTYETLDEAV
-1055 SKYENPDTGEE
+1055 D
-1066 VQPINAGT
+1066 AGT
-1074 YTVYVKV
+1074 YTVLVCV
-1081 AGGTNF
+1081 APGGKNF
-1087 NSATS
+1087 NAADVEYTYQD
-1092 LNRPGLWNF
+1092 F
-1101 TIAKAEQNAP
+1101 IIKKAPLAAP
-1111 VGLTASAPTV
+1111 KLTVEAPTTQ
-1121 SGGKGKINGTAA
+1121 GGKGKIVGTTTQMRYAPVSGGA
-1133 NMQYNTNPDAT
+1133 NTCSDGA
-1144 TSWKNC
+1144 
-1150 NAGSTEVA
+1150 TEVY
-1158 PGTYYVRYKGDNNH
+1158 PGKYWVQLMADSSDTNH
-1172 DASPNVKVT
+1172 DDSGYTYVT
-1181 VPAYGAGV
+1181 VPEYGAGV
-1189 TVSGTAVSWNATD
+1189 TVSGTVKSYGSASEAVTVTLLQGTSVIGSPQVLTGASGSAPYSQNYSFATVP
-1202 DAQYYLYPSTMT
+1202 AGTYTLKVE
-1214 DADIRAQWKKGFT
+1214 KKGHAPWTEEIT
-1227 VSGYYTEYTVTKE
+1227 VDSAAVTKDV
-1240 AISSTTVDGKTMKAQ
+1240 TV
-1255 AFSFDTVAAGD
+1255 
-1266 YKLVIFK
+1266 Y
-1273 PEKYVPKIVPITVE
+1273 
-1287 STALD
+1287 
-1292 LGQLKLWLYGD
+1292 LWGD
-1303 VNYDGQVLAN
+1303 VNRDGE
-1313 DATQII
+1313 
-1319 RKGNGV
+1319 
-1325 GSIFDTGDALT
+1325 
-1336 KIDRVTAADLNEDGV
+1336 VTAADAQEIQRKAAKLSSAYDTEPNKSYWILRADVNRDGDV
-1351 IKTNDAAQI
+1351 TAADAQEIQRKAAKLSSAI
-1360 TRFANGLGSTFNNFK
+1360 DSLL

>member
-1 MKKATHKRLTAWL
+1 MKNRLPKRLSAWL
-14 LTLVMALSLLPAAA
+14 LTLVMLVGMLPATAS
-28 LADEVGEDR
+28 ADEVGEDL

-42 QEENYGYVRLVFAE
+42 QDYGYVRLVFSE
-56 SEQLDLCHGEYI
+56 GEQLDLHHGEYI
-68 TECSPTAEILSGAD
+68 TERSPTAEVFGNAS
-82 EDFIFNGEYAALY
+82 EDFIANGEYAALY
-95 YEGKL
+95 YEGRL
-100 YCKAALDGVSINA
+100 YHKAALDGVSIDA

-123 LVPMGEAPTTLSE
+123 LVPMGEAPTTLGE
-136 EREDETPPAVEVVDP
+136 EHED
-151 EDESTGSDETEGTPP
+151 GTPP
-166 SPEPK
+166 STEPE
-171 STEEDKTTEGEGGS
+171 STEEDKTTEGEGDP

-874 AISNIPITLSDPTN
+874 AISNIPITLSDTQN

-893 KSITSIPAN
+893 RTSSIASIPAN

-927 GGSLGEE
+927 GGSLGKE
-934 QLFYVEFSVREVI
+934 QFFYVEFSVREVI

-990 RDGYYMWPDYTT
+990 KDGYYMWPDYTT
-1002 GSTKDISWSIGKRT
+1002 DSTKNISWSIGKRDPKIEDFDVT
-1016 PQPTD
+1016 LPDERTEYEIEFGTD
-1021 IVVTP
+1021 GPYAT
-1026 PTNPVYDGNRKDATA
+1026 YDGTAKTATA
-1041 KLDSKYAGAGAITI
+1041 KLKAKYSGCGDITV
-1055 SKYENPDTGEE
+1055 KYKKFVST
-1066 VQPINAGT
+1066 GT
-1074 YTVYVKV
+1074 YATLDEAVDAGMYDVLVYVA
-1081 AGGTNF
+1081 AGGSNF
-1087 NSATS
+1087 NAASALVYNTSFLIKPVPLSMPQLTVKAPATS
-1092 LNRPGLWNF
+1092 
-1101 TIAKAEQNAP
+1101 
-1111 VGLTASAPTV
+1111 
-1121 SGGKGKINGTAA
+1121 GGMGKIVGTTTQ
-1133 NMQYNTNPDAT
+1133 MQYAPKGTTNWKPCSNGE
-1144 TSWKNC
+1144 TS
-1150 NAGSTEVA
+1150 VM
-1158 PGTYYVRYKGDNNH
+1158 PGTYYLYLKADSTDTNH
-1172 DASPNVKVT
+1172 TDSSYAEVT
-1181 VPAYGAGV
+1181 VPEYGAGV
-1189 TVSGTAVSWNATD
+1189 TVSGTIKSYGSASEAV
-1202 DAQYYLYPSTMT
+1202 
-1214 DADIRAQWKKGFT
+1214 
-1227 VSGYYTEYTVTKE
+1227 TVTLLQGTSE
-1240 AISSTTVDGKTMKAQ
+1240 VATKTLTGASGSVPYSQ
-1255 AFSFDTVAAGD
+1255 NYSFPAVPAGD
-1266 YKLVIFK
+1266 YTLKV
-1273 PEKYVPKIVPITVE
+1273 EKKGHAPWTEEITVAT
-1287 STALD
+1287 TAIAKD
-1292 LGQLKLWLYGD
+1292 VTVYLWGD
-1303 VNYDGQVLAN
+1303 VNRDG
-1313 DATQII
+1313 
-1319 RKGNGV
+1319 K
-1325 GSIFDTGDALT
+1325 
-1336 KIDRVTAADLNEDGV
+1336 VTAADAQEIQRNAAKLSSAYDTEPNKSYWILRADVNRDGKV
-1351 IKTNDAAQI
+1351 TAADAQEIQRNAAKLSSAI
-1360 TRFANGLGSTFNNFK
+1360 DSLL

>member
-1 MKKATHKRLTAWL
+1 MKKSTHKRLTAWL
-14 LTLVMALSLLPAAA
+14 LTLALVVTLLPGMGMTA
-28 LADEVGEDR
+28 LAVEDGGE
-37 APPAP
+37 
-42 QEENYGYVRLVFAE
+42 G
-56 SEQLDLCHGEYI
+56 
-68 TECSPTAEILSGAD
+68 
-82 EDFIFNGEYAALY
+82 NG
-95 YEGKL
+95 
-100 YCKAALDGVSINA
+100 
-113 DAVLPAEDFA
+113 
-123 LVPMGEAPTTLSE
+123 
-136 EREDETPPAVEVVDP
+136 PPAVEVVEP
-151 EDESTGSDETEGTPP
+151 EDESSGSDETVGTPP
-166 SPEPK
+166 STEPESK
-171 STEEDKTTEGEGGS
+171 EEDKTTEGEGDP

-192 GDDTQPRGRMRVPV
+192 GDDTRPRGRMRVPV

-238 NNSATSSIPYTGGT
+238 NNSATSSTPYTSGMD
-252 NYVARYDGTTGTLYL
+252 YVARYDGTTGTLYL

-281 TRYPGVLT
+281 TRYSGVLT
-289 IKVERDSTITVN
+289 IEVERDSTITVN

-313 GINAPNWLVISGNG
+313 GINAPNRLVISGNG

-477 DGANNNGLC
+477 DGADNNGLC

-505 RTNDSPVF
+505 RTRESPVF
-513 VKGTGSSVSIKDS
+513 VNGTGSSVSIKDS
-526 FVDLTKTAA
+526 VVDLTKTAD

-570 FQNLST
+570 FPNLST

-585 GRYVDDWTNYAGE
+585 GTYMDHWTNYAGE

-605 TVLEFVHHESDRRV
+605 TVLEFEHHESDRRV
-619 MLEDIIIAGQTGV
+619 MLEDIIIAGQTDV

-658 TVDEWFSNRPDG
+658 TVDEWFSNRPNG

-697 PCNEPIKVA
+697 PCIEPIEVA
-706 IPGKYLRSGDPIAA
+706 IPGKYLRSGDPITA
-720 SAPNSNA
+720 SAPNLNA
-727 RFDIKQTLTESA
+727 KFDIKQTLTESA

-755 AVTSGDPVKY
+755 AVTSGDPAKY

-815 NGSYTSLYSPNNN
+815 NGSYTATYSPNNN

-846 SGTVDLGNEKPNK
+846 SGTVDLGNTKPNE
-859 TVPAKNIKVT
+859 TVPVKNIKVT
-869 NHLSS
+869 NHISS
-874 AISNIPITLSDPTN
+874 AINNIPITLSDPTN

-893 KSITSIPAN
+893 QSITSIPAN

-934 QLFYVEFSVREVI
+934 QLFYVEFSVRKVI

-957 GELQT
+957 GEWQT
-962 GVTASEADVT
+962 GVTANETGVT

-990 RDGYYMWPDYTT
+990 KDGYYMWPDYTT
-1002 GSTKDISWSIGKRT
+1002 DSTKDISWSIGKRD
-1016 PQPTD
+1016 PKIED
-1021 IVVTP
+1021 FDVTLP
-1026 PTNPVYDGNRKDATA
+1026 DERTEYEIEFGTGGPYATYDGTAKTATA
-1041 KLDSKYAGAGAITI
+1041 TLKAKYSGCGDITV
-1055 SKYENPDTGEE
+1055 KYRKFVST
-1066 VQPINAGT
+1066 GT
-1074 YTVYVKV
+1074 YATLDEAVDAGMYDVLVYVA
-1081 AGGTNF
+1081 AGGSNF
-1087 NSATS
+1087 NA
-1092 LNRPGLWNF
+1092 
-1101 TIAKAEQNAP
+1101 
-1111 VGLTASAPTV
+1111 ASALVYNTSFLIKPVPLSMPQLTVKAPTT
-1121 SGGKGKINGTAA
+1121 SGGMGKIVGTTTQMRYAPKGTTNWKPCSNGE
-1133 NMQYNTNPDAT
+1133 
-1144 TSWKNC
+1144 TS
-1150 NAGSTEVA
+1150 VM
-1158 PGTYYVRYKGDNNH
+1158 PGTYYLYLKADSTDTNH
-1172 DASPNVKVT
+1172 TDSSYAEVT
-1181 VPAYGAGV
+1181 VPKYGAGV
-1189 TVSGTAVSWNATD
+1189 TVSGTIKSYGSASEAVTVTLLQGTSVIGSPQVLTGASGTVPYSQSY
-1202 DAQYYLYPSTMT
+1202 AFPAVPAGEYTLKVE
-1214 DADIRAQWKKGFT
+1214 KKGHAPW
-1227 VSGYYTEYTVTKE
+1227 TEE
-1240 AISSTTVDGKTMKAQ
+1240 ITVD
-1255 AFSFDTVAAGD
+1255 
-1266 YKLVIFK
+1266 
-1273 PEKYVPKIVPITVE
+1273 
-1287 STALD
+1287 STAITKD
-1292 LGQLKLWLYGD
+1292 VTVYLWGD
-1303 VNYDGQVLAN
+1303 VNRDGE
-1313 DATQII
+1313 
-1319 RKGNGV
+1319 
-1325 GSIFDTGDALT
+1325 
-1336 KIDRVTAADLNEDGV
+1336 VTAADAQEIQRKAAGLSSVFDTDPNSAYCTLRADVNRDGA
-1351 IKTNDAAQI
+1351 ITAADAQEVQRKA
-1360 TRFANGLGSTFNNFK
+1360 AGLSSTISTLP

>member
-1 MKKATHKRLTAWL
+1 MTKKSTHKRLTAWL
-14 LTLVMALSLLPAAA
+14 LTLALVVTLLPGMGMTA
-28 LADEVGEDR
+28 LAVEDGGE
-37 APPAP
+37 
-42 QEENYGYVRLVFAE
+42 G
-56 SEQLDLCHGEYI
+56 
-68 TECSPTAEILSGAD
+68 
-82 EDFIFNGEYAALY
+82 NG
-95 YEGKL
+95 
-100 YCKAALDGVSINA
+100 
-113 DAVLPAEDFA
+113 
-123 LVPMGEAPTTLSE
+123 
-136 EREDETPPAVEVVDP
+136 PPAVEVVDP
-151 EDESTGSDETEGTPP
+151 EDESSGSDETKGIPP
-166 SPEPK
+166 STEPESK
-171 STEEDKTTEGEGGS
+171 EEDKTTEGEGDP

-192 GDDTQPRGRMRVPV
+192 GDDTQPQGRMRVPV

-225 NDGIYLFNGQCLQ
+225 NDGIYLFNGQCLK
-238 NNSATSSIPYTGGT
+238 NNSATSSTPYTSGMD
-252 NYVARYDGTTGTLYL
+252 YVARYDETTGTLYL
-267 NGYDGVANIHTGIG
+267 NGYDGVANVHTGIG
-281 TRYPGVLT
+281 TRYSGVLT
-289 IKVERDSTITVN
+289 IEVERDSTITVN

-313 GINAPNWLVISGNG
+313 GINAPHGRLVISGNG

-339 YGIYAY
+339 YGIYAL

-355 VKVSVVNAP
+355 VNVSVDAT

-468 HSDVTINLP
+468 DSDVIINLP
-477 DGANNNGLC
+477 DGADNNGLC

-505 RTNDSPVF
+505 RTRESPVF
-513 VKGTGSSVSIKDS
+513 VNGTGSSVSIKDS
-526 FVDLTKTAA
+526 IVDLTKTAD

-570 FQNLST
+570 FPNLST
-576 ITPNTKCTV
+576 ITTNTKCTV
-585 GRYVDDWTNYAGE
+585 GTYMDHWTNYAGE

-619 MLEDIIIAGQTGV
+619 MLEDIIIAGQADV
-632 MLSNELPAFELTL
+632 MLSNEIPDFKLTL
-645 QDDFFSDEVLAFI
+645 QDDFFSDEVQPYI

-682 EPNTATIEVYGTPSV
+682 EPNTATIQVYGTPSV
-697 PCNEPIKVA
+697 PCIEPIKVA
-706 IPGKYLRSGDPIAA
+706 IPGKYLRSGNPIAA

-755 AVTSGDPVKY
+755 AVTSGDPEKY
-765 TVTVDHWEKSG
+765 TVTVDHWEKFG

-815 NGSYTSLYSPNNN
+815 NGSYTATYSPKNN
-828 GFYKVLVNPYQS
+828 GLYKVLVNPYQS

-846 SGTVDLGNEKPNK
+846 SGTVDLGNKKPNE
-859 TVPAKNIKVT
+859 TVPVKSIKVT

-893 KSITSIPAN
+893 QSITSIPAN

-934 QLFYVEFSVREVI
+934 QLFYVEFSVRKVI

-957 GELQT
+957 GEWQT
-962 GVTASEADVT
+962 GVTANETGVT

-980 AGNYT
+980 AGDYT

-990 RDGYYMWPDYTT
+990 KDGYYMWPDYTT
-1002 GSTKDISWSIGKRT
+1002 DSTKDISWSIGKRD

-1021 IVVTP
+1021 IMVTP
-1026 PTNPVYDGNRKDATA
+1026 PTKLVYDGNKKEATA
-1041 KLDSKYAGAGAITI
+1041 KLDSKYAGAGAIKI
-1055 SKYENPDTGEE
+1055 SKYVNPDTGEE

-1074 YTVYVKV
+1074 YTVYVNV
-1081 AGGTNF
+1081 AGGSNF
-1087 NSATS
+1087 NAATS

-1111 VGLTASAPTV
+1111 VGLSASAPT
-1121 SGGKGKINGTAA
+1121 SSSGKGKINGTAA

-1150 NAGSTEVA
+1150 TEGSTIVN

-1172 DASPNVKVT
+1172 DASPNVKVI
-1181 VPAYGAGV
+1181 VPEYGAGV
-1189 TVSGTAVSWNATD
+1189 TVSGTIKSYGSASEAVTVTLTPSSGTPLTTTVTGNSATYSFPTVP
-1202 DAQYYLYPSTMT
+1202 AGTYTLKVE
-1214 DADIRAQWKKGFT
+1214 KKGHAPWTESIT
-1227 VSGYYTEYTVTKE
+1227 VGTDNITGKNVTVYLWGDVTR
-1240 AISSTTVDGKTMKAQ
+1240 DGK
-1255 AFSFDTVAAGD
+1255 
-1266 YKLVIFK
+1266 
-1273 PEKYVPKIVPITVE
+1273 
-1287 STALD
+1287 
-1292 LGQLKLWLYGD
+1292 
-1303 VNYDGQVLAN
+1303 
-1313 DATQII
+1313 
-1319 RKGNGV
+1319 
-1325 GSIFDTGDALT
+1325 
-1336 KIDRVTAADLNEDGV
+1336 VTAADAQEIQRNAAKLSSAYDTEPNKSYWILRADVNRDGKV
-1351 IKTNDAAQI
+1351 TAADAQEIQRNAAKLSSAI
-1360 TRFANGLGSTFNNFK
+1360 DSLL

>member
-1 MKKATHKRLTAWL
+1 MKKSTHKRLTAWL
-14 LTLVMALSLLPAAA
+14 LTLALVVTLLPGMGMTA
-28 LADEVGEDR
+28 LAVEDGGE
-37 APPAP
+37 
-42 QEENYGYVRLVFAE
+42 G
-56 SEQLDLCHGEYI
+56 
-68 TECSPTAEILSGAD
+68 
-82 EDFIFNGEYAALY
+82 NG
-95 YEGKL
+95 
-100 YCKAALDGVSINA
+100 
-113 DAVLPAEDFA
+113 
-123 LVPMGEAPTTLSE
+123 
-136 EREDETPPAVEVVDP
+136 PPAVEVVEPGDGN
-151 EDESTGSDETEGTPP
+151 SGSDETEGIPP
-166 SPEPK
+166 STEPEPPAPPESK
-171 STEEDKTTEGEGGS
+171 EEDKTTEDEGDP

-192 GDDTQPRGRMRVPV
+192 GDDTRPRGRMRVPV

-225 NDGIYLFNGQCLQ
+225 NDGIDLSNGQCLK
-238 NNSATSSIPYTGGT
+238 NNSDTSSTPYTSGMS
-252 NYVARYDGTTGTLYL
+252 YVARYDGTTGTLYL
-267 NGYDGVANIHTGIG
+267 NGYDGVANIYAGIG
-281 TRYPGVLT
+281 TRYSGVLT

-301 GTGENSSGLERR
+301 DTGDNSGSSHRR
-313 GINAPNWLVISGNG
+313 GINAPHGRLVISGNG

-339 YGIYAY
+339 YGIYAL

-355 VKVSVVNAP
+355 VNVSVDAT

-445 SGKFS
+445 SGNFS
-450 NGILTRCANKSEN
+450 NGILTKCTDKSEN

-468 HSDVTINLP
+468 HSNVTINLP
-477 DGANNNGLC
+477 DGADNNGLC

-505 RTNDSPVF
+505 RTRQSPVF
-513 VKGTGSSVSIKDS
+513 VNGTGSSVSIKDS
-526 FVDLTKTAA
+526 FVDLTKTAD

-570 FQNLST
+570 FPNLST
-576 ITPNTKCTV
+576 ITPNTKCTI
-585 GRYVDDWTNYAGE
+585 GTYMDHWTNYAGE

-658 TVDEWFSNRPDG
+658 TVDEWFSNRPNG

-706 IPGKYLRSGDPIAA
+706 IPGKYLRSGNPIAA

-755 AVTSGDPVKY
+755 AVTSGDPKKY
-765 TVTVDHWEKSG
+765 TVTVDHWEKFG

-781 STDVFQANQSYYCFL
+781 STDVFQANQSYYCCL

-815 NGSYTSLYSPNNN
+815 NGSYTSPYSPNNN

-846 SGTVDLGNEKPNK
+846 RGTVDLGNKKPNESIPVK
-859 TVPAKNIKVT
+859 SIEVT

-874 AISNIPITLSDPTN
+874 AISSIPITLSDPTN

-893 KSITSIPAN
+893 QSIASIQAN

-927 GGSLGEE
+927 GGSLGVE
-934 QLFYVEFSVREVI
+934 QFFYVEFSVRKMI
-947 MLTANPLTYN
+947 MLTANTLTYN
-957 GELQT
+957 GEQQT

-985 ATAHL
+985 ATAYL
-990 RDGYYMWPDYTT
+990 KSGYYMWPDYTT
-1002 GSTKDISWSIGKRT
+1002 DSTKDISWSIGKRT

-1026 PTNPVYDGNRKDATA
+1026 PTNPVYDSNRKDATA
-1041 KLDSKYAGAGAITI
+1041 ELDSKYTGAGAITI
-1055 SKYENPDTGEE
+1055 SKYVNPDTGEE

-1074 YTVYVKV
+1074 YTVYVNV
-1081 AGGTNF
+1081 AGGSNF
-1087 NSATS
+1087 NAATS

-1111 VGLTASAPTV
+1111 VGLSASAPT
-1121 SGGKGKINGTAA
+1121 SSSGKGKINGTAA
-1133 NMQYNTNPDAT
+1133 NMQYTKTPDVP
-1144 TSWKNC
+1144 TSWSDC
-1150 NAGSTEVA
+1150 TEGSTMVY

-1181 VPAYGAGV
+1181 VPEYGAGV

-1202 DAQYYLYPSTMT
+1202 DALYYLYPSTMT
-1214 DADIRAQWKKGFT
+1214 DADIRAQWKKGVT
-1227 VSGYYTEYTVTKE
+1227 VSGYSYIGTGGAVT
-1240 AISSTTVDGKTMKAQ
+1240 ATTVDGKAMKAQ
-1255 AFSFDTVAAGD
+1255 TFNFGTIPAGS

-1273 PEKYVPKIVPITVE
+1273 PKKYVPKIVPITVD
-1287 STALD
+1287 STD
-1292 LGQLKLWLYGD
+1292 YDCGQLKLWLYGD
-1303 VNYDGQVLAN
+1303 VNYDGKVKAG
-1313 DATQII
+1313 DATQILKYTSYKRTFSEEEMLAADVNNDGKI
-1319 RKGNGV
+1319 KA
-1325 GSIFDTGDALT
+1325 GDAT
-1336 KIDRVTAADLNEDGV
+1336 
-1351 IKTNDAAQI
+1351 QI
-1360 TRFANGLGSTFNNFK
+1360 LKYTSYKASAFDNIP

>member
-1 MKKATHKRLTAWL
+1 MKKSTHKRLTAWL
-14 LTLVMALSLLPAAA
+14 LTLALVVTLLPGMGMTA
-28 LADEVGEDR
+28 LAVEDGGE
-37 APPAP
+37 
-42 QEENYGYVRLVFAE
+42 G
-56 SEQLDLCHGEYI
+56 
-68 TECSPTAEILSGAD
+68 
-82 EDFIFNGEYAALY
+82 NG
-95 YEGKL
+95 
-100 YCKAALDGVSINA
+100 
-113 DAVLPAEDFA
+113 
-123 LVPMGEAPTTLSE
+123 
-136 EREDETPPAVEVVDP
+136 PPAVEVVEPGDGN
-151 EDESTGSDETEGTPP
+151 SGSDETEGIPP
-166 SPEPK
+166 STEPEPPAPPESK
-171 STEEDKTTEGEGGS
+171 EEDKTTEDEGDP

-192 GDDTQPRGRMRVPV
+192 GDDTRPRGRMRVPV

-225 NDGIYLFNGQCLQ
+225 NDGIDLSNGQCLK
-238 NNSATSSIPYTGGT
+238 NNSDTSSTPYTSGMS
-252 NYVARYDGTTGTLYL
+252 YVARYDGTTGTLYL
-267 NGYDGVANIHTGIG
+267 NGYDGVANIYAGIG
-281 TRYPGVLT
+281 TRYSGVLT

-301 GTGENSSGLERR
+301 DTGDNSGSSHRR
-313 GINAPNWLVISGNG
+313 GINAPHGRLVISGNG

-339 YGIYAY
+339 YGIYAL

-355 VKVSVVNAP
+355 VNVSVDAT

-445 SGKFS
+445 SGNFS
-450 NGILTRCANKSEN
+450 NGILTKCTDKSEN

-468 HSDVTINLP
+468 HSNVTINLP
-477 DGANNNGLC
+477 DGADNNGLC

-505 RTNDSPVF
+505 RTRQSPVF
-513 VKGTGSSVSIKDS
+513 VNGTGSSVSIKDS
-526 FVDLTKTAA
+526 FVDLTKTAD

-570 FQNLST
+570 FPNLST
-576 ITPNTKCTV
+576 ITPNTKCTI
-585 GRYVDDWTNYAGE
+585 GTYMDHWTNYAGE

-658 TVDEWFSNRPDG
+658 TVDEWFSNRPNG

-706 IPGKYLRSGDPIAA
+706 IPGKYLRSGNPIAA

-755 AVTSGDPVKY
+755 AVTSGDPKKY
-765 TVTVDHWEKSG
+765 TVTVDHWEKFG

-781 STDVFQANQSYYCFL
+781 STDVFQANQSYYCCL

-815 NGSYTSLYSPNNN
+815 NGSYTSPYSPNNN

-846 SGTVDLGNEKPNK
+846 RGTVDLGNKKPNESIPVK
-859 TVPAKNIKVT
+859 SIEVT

-874 AISNIPITLSDPTN
+874 AISSIPITLSDPTN

-893 KSITSIPAN
+893 QSIASIQAN

-927 GGSLGEE
+927 GGSLGVE
-934 QLFYVEFSVREVI
+934 QFFYVEFSVRKMI
-947 MLTANPLTYN
+947 MLTANTLTYN
-957 GELQT
+957 GEQQT

-985 ATAHL
+985 ATAYL
-990 RDGYYMWPDYTT
+990 KSGYYMWPDYTT
-1002 GSTKDISWSIGKRT
+1002 DSTKDISWSIGKRT

-1026 PTNPVYDGNRKDATA
+1026 PTNPVYDSNRKDATA
-1041 KLDSKYAGAGAITI
+1041 ELDSKYTGAGAITI
-1055 SKYENPDTGEE
+1055 SKYVNPDTGEE

-1074 YTVYVKV
+1074 YTVYVNV
-1081 AGGTNF
+1081 AGGSNF
-1087 NSATS
+1087 NAATS

-1111 VGLTASAPTV
+1111 VGLSASAPT
-1121 SGGKGKINGTAA
+1121 SSSGKGKINGTAA
-1133 NMQYNTNPDAT
+1133 NMQYTKTPDVP
-1144 TSWKNC
+1144 TSWSDC
-1150 NAGSTEVA
+1150 TEGSTMVY

-1181 VPAYGAGV
+1181 VPEYGAGV

-1202 DAQYYLYPSTMT
+1202 DALYYLYPSTME
-1214 DADIRAQWKKGFT
+1214 DAAIRAQWKTG
-1227 VSGYYTEYTVTKE
+1227 GTVTGYTYTGTGG
-1240 AISSTTVDGKTMKAQ
+1240 AITATTVDGKAMQAQ
-1255 AFSFDTVAAGD
+1255 TFSFGTIPAGS

-1273 PEKYVPKIVPITVE
+1273 PDKYVPKIVPITVE
-1287 STALD
+1287 STD
-1292 LGQLKLWLYGD
+1292 HDCGQLKLWLYGD
-1303 VNYDGQVLAN
+1303 VNYDGKVKAG
-1313 DATQII
+1313 DATQILKYTSYKRTFSEEEMLAADVNNDGKI
-1319 RKGNGV
+1319 KA
-1325 GSIFDTGDALT
+1325 GDAT
-1336 KIDRVTAADLNEDGV
+1336 
-1351 IKTNDAAQI
+1351 QI
-1360 TRFANGLGSTFNNFK
+1360 LKYTSYKASAFDNIP